1 MLEKSKM
8 IHRNTG
14 MTALLLLL
22 LLVLPIS
29 TSAQSRRGRPRA
41 ADPAVQAYFEMAR
54 RSFSADGAFETVAF
68 MENHWRLPG
77 NSGFD
82 ASIHRV
88 EQILV
93 EAGYLQEEETGG
105 HPFTYR
111 IEKRPMQGPAWDPV
125 DASLTVVGESKPLL
139 QLHSN
144 WNMLASYSFPTP
156 SEGIEAEVVY
166 VGRGRAEDFEG
177 LDVTGKIVLGETSS
191 GRLFRAAVQQRGAV
205 GILSYSMPAFN
216 RPQIYRHAIQFSSIG
231 YDEEK
236 KSWGLRISLA
246 ALEHLK
252 KGLEKGEVRVRVTV
266 DSRIFPSEELTLIA
280 DVRGS
285 ELPDERF
292 VFSAHVQEPGAN
304 DNASG
309 VATQAEMAAA
319 LAGMV
324 NDGMSHPRRSITFIW
339 GDEISS
345 TARYMRDDP
354 ERSRGVKWG
363 ISLDMVG
370 ENTSVTGGSF
380 LIEKMPDPSAIWTRG
395 EDRHTEWFGNRRS
408 SLSEDQ
414 LTPHYF
420 NDFILSRCL
429 EQAAAVRRWVVRTNP
444 YEGGSDHVPFLRA
457 DKPGLL
463 LWHFTDYFYHTD
475 ADRLD
480 KVSSATMRN
489 VGVSALVSSLTLASA
504 DSETAGSIVVEIK
517 TAALKRL
524 EAEYELSRVALQDG
538 ADLQEEVTILTAWKD
553 WYVEAIRSTVDI
565 EVGGSSLQTKTAIDE
580 AANNIDEFGT
590 SLIEKLRSG
599 AYSLFRE
606 LSRIDALE

>member
-1 MLEKSKM
+1 MLENSKM
-8 IHRNTG
+8 IHSKAG
-14 MTALLLLL
+14 MTAQPLLLLL
-22 LLVLPIS
+22 MLSVS
-29 TSAQSRRGRPRA
+29 TSAQSGRERPRA
-41 ADPAVQAYFEMAR
+41 ADPTVQAYFEMAR
-54 RSFSADGAFETVAF
+54 RSFSADSAFETVAF

-93 EAGYLQEEETGG
+93 AAGYVLEAEAGG

-111 IEKRPMQGPAWDPV
+111 IEERPMQGPAWDPV

-144 WNMLASYSFPTP
+144 WNLLASNSFPTP
-156 SEGIEAEVVY
+156 PEGIEAEVVY

-191 GRLFRAAVQQRGAV
+191 GRLFQAAVQERGALGV
-205 GILSYSMPAFN
+205 LAYSMPALN
-216 RPQIYRHAIQFSSIG
+216 RPETYRHAIQFSSIR

-236 KSWGLRISLA
+236 RAWGLRISLA

-252 KGLEKGEVRVRVTV
+252 KELEKGKVRVHVTV
-266 DSRIFPSEELTLIA
+266 DSRIFASEELTLIA

-324 NDGMSHPRRSITFIW
+324 NDGMSHPERSITFIW
-339 GDEISS
+339 GDEINS
-345 TARYMRDDP
+345 TARYIRDDP
-354 ERSRGVKWG
+354 ERSRGVRWG

-370 ENTSVTGGSF
+370 ENTSVTGGTF
-380 LIEKMPDPSAIWTRG
+380 LIEKMPDPSAVWTRG
-395 EDRHTEWFGNRRS
+395 EDSHTEWWGSGRS
-408 SLSEDQ
+408 SRSEDQ

-420 NDFILSRCL
+420 NDFVLSRCL
-429 EQAAAVRRWVVRTNP
+429 EQAAAVRRWVVKTNP

-457 DKPGLL
+457 GIPGLL

-480 KVSSATMRN
+480 KVSSTTMKN
-489 VGVSALVSSLTLASA
+489 VGVSALVSALTLASA

-517 TAALKRL
+517 TAAMKRL
-524 EAEYELSRVALQDG
+524 EAEFELSRVALEGG
-538 ADLQEEVTILTAWKD
+538 ADLQEEIKILTAWTN
-553 WYVEAIRSTVDI
+553 WYVEAISSTVDI
-565 EVGGSSLQTKTAIDE
+565 EVDGPSPQTAAAIEE
-580 AANNIDEFGT
+580 AADSIDEFGT
-590 SLIEKLRSG
+590 SLIDKLRSG
-599 AYSLFRE
+599 VFR
-606 LSRIDALE
+606 

>member
-1 MLEKSKM
+1 MKGLMTMLENSKM
-8 IHRNTG
+8 ISGIARINAL
-14 MTALLLLL
+14 ALLLLM
-22 LLVLPIS
+22 LPL
-29 TSAQSRRGRPRA
+29 SAASQSRREQPKA
-41 ADPAVQAYFEMAR
+41 ADPTVQTYFEMAR
-54 RSFSADGAFETVAF
+54 RSFSADRAFETVAF
-68 MENHWRLPG
+68 MENHWRIPG

-82 ASIHRV
+82 ASIYRV
-88 EQILV
+88 EQIL
-93 EAGYLQEEETGG
+93 AASGYLLEEEAGG

-111 IEKRPMQGPAWDPV
+111 IEKRPIRGPAWDPV
-125 DASLTVVGESKPLL
+125 DASLTVIGESKPLL

-144 WNMLASYSFPTP
+144 WNLLAGNSFPTP
-156 SEGIEAEVVY
+156 PEGIEAEVVY

-191 GRLFRAAVQQRGAV
+191 RRLFGAAVQERGAL
-205 GILSYSMPAFN
+205 GILAYSMPAFN
-216 RPQIYRHAIQFSSIG
+216 RPEIYRHAIQFSSIG

-252 KGLEKGEVRVRVTV
+252 KELEKGRVRVRVTV
-266 DSRIFPSEELTLIA
+266 DSRFFESEELTLIA

-319 LAGMV
+319 LAEMV
-324 NDGMSHPRRSITFIW
+324 NDGMSHPRRSVTFIW

-345 TARYMRDDP
+345 TARYIEDDP
-354 ERSRGVKWG
+354 ERSRGIKWG

-380 LIEKMPDPSAIWTRG
+380 LIEKMPDPSAVWTRG
-395 EDRHTEWFGNRRS
+395 EDRHTEWWGSGRS
-408 SLSEDQ
+408 SRSEDQ

-420 NDFILSRCL
+420 NDFVLSRCL
-429 EQAAAVRRWVVRTNP
+429 EQSAATRRWVVKTNP

-457 DKPGLL
+457 GIPGLL

-480 KVSSATMRN
+480 KVSSTTMRN
-489 VGVSALVSSLTLASA
+489 VGVSALVSALTLASA
-504 DSETAGSIVVEIK
+504 DSETAGIIILGIK
-517 TAALKRL
+517 SSATKRL
-524 EAEYELSRVALQDG
+524 ETEFELSRAALADG
-538 ADLQEEVTILTAWKD
+538 ADLQEEVRILTAWKD
-553 WYVEAIRSTVDI
+553 WYVEAIISTVDI
-565 EVGGSSLQTKTAIDE
+565 EVGGSSSQTAAAIEE
-580 AANNIDEFGT
+580 AAENIDEFGT
-590 SLIEKLRSG
+590 SLIEKLRS
-599 AYSLFRE
+599 E
-606 LSRIDALE
+606 IK

>member
-1 MLEKSKM
+1 MLENSKM
-8 IHRNTG
+8 IHSNAK
-14 MTALLLLL
+14 MASLALL
-22 LLVLPIS
+22 LLVLPV
-29 TSAQSRRGRPRA
+29 SAASQSRRVQPEA
-41 ADPAVQAYFEMAR
+41 ADPTVQAYFEMAR
-54 RSFSADGAFETVAF
+54 RSFSADRAFETVAF
-68 MENHWRLPG
+68 MENQWRLPG

-82 ASIHRV
+82 ASIYRV

-93 EAGYLQEEETGG
+93 AAGYVREEEAGG

-111 IEKRPMQGPAWDPV
+111 IEKRPMRGPAWDPV

-144 WNMLASYSFPTP
+144 WNLLAIYSFPTP
-156 SEGIEAEVVY
+156 PEGIEAEVVY

-191 GRLFRAAVQQRGAV
+191 RRLFQAAVQDRGAL
-205 GILSYSMPAFN
+205 GILAYSMPAYN
-216 RPQIYRHAIQFSSIG
+216 RPEIYRHAIQFSSIQF
-231 YDEEK
+231 DEEK

-252 KGLEKGEVRVRVTV
+252 KELEKGKVLVQVTV
-266 DSRIFPSEELTLIA
+266 DSRIFESEELTLIA
-280 DVRGS
+280 DIRGS

-319 LAGMV
+319 LSGMV

-345 TARYMRDDP
+345 TARYLGDDP

-380 LIEKMPDPSAIWTRG
+380 LIEKMPDPSAVWTRG
-395 EDRHTEWFGNRRS
+395 EDRHTEWWGSSRS
-408 SLSEDQ
+408 SRSEDQ

-420 NDFILSRCL
+420 NDFVLSRCL
-429 EQAAAVRRWVVRTNP
+429 EQAAAVRRWVVKTNP

-457 DKPGLL
+457 GKPGLL

-480 KVSSATMRN
+480 KVSSTTMRN
-489 VGVSALVSSLTLASA
+489 VGVSALVSALTLASA
-504 DSETAGSIVVEIK
+504 DSETAGRIAVEIK
-517 TAALKRL
+517 TAAMKRL
-524 EAEYELSRVALQDG
+524 EGEFELSRTALEG
-538 ADLQEEVTILTAWKD
+538 NADLQEEVKILTAWKD
-553 WYVEAIRSTVDI
+553 WYVEAILSTVDI
-565 EVGGSSLQTKTAIDE
+565 EVGGSSPRTAAAIEE
-580 AANNIDEFGT
+580 AADNIDEFGT

-599 AYSLFRE
+599 VLR
-606 LSRIDALE
+606 